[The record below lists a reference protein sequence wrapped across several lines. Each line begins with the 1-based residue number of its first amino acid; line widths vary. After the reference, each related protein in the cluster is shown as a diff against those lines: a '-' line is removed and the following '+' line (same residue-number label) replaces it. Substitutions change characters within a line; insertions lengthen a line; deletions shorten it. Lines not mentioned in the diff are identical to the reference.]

1 MSQPFRKRA
10 FHRLPFYLALVSLI
24 ITGTWVDRS
33 TAQQPQSDDVIR
45 VNSDLVLV
53 NITVTDDNGRPV
65 SNLQQSDFNISEDS
79 RPQTISFFGSQST
92 PFAAIIL
99 LDASGSMENRMSLA
113 RSAAI
118 RFVEG
123 LRPEDAVAVFQFDSK
138 IRKVQDFS
146 ASSDLSS
153 RVFDAQANGMTV
165 LYDAIVQA
173 ARDLAVRPERR
184 KAIIV
189 LSDGEDTKSDATQ
202 GKALNAALAVDAA
215 IYSVDMTQD
224 GTGTSRN
231 QRLGMI
237 LRELSEKTGGIYVGT
252 GGGPALREACKKIV
266 QELSEQ
272 YTIGYQPTNQSLDGR
287 WRTIS
292 VQSKK
297 ANLKI
302 RARKGYRA
310 AKSS

>member
-1 MSQPFRKRA
+1 MPRSFPLLSVHRWPF
-10 FHRLPFYLALVSLI
+10 FLALISLLV
-24 ITGTWVDRS
+24 TGAWVRPS
-33 TAQQPQSDDVIR
+33 IAQQPQSDDVIR

-53 NITVTDDNGRPV
+53 NVTVTDDSGRPV
-65 SNLQQSDFNISEDS
+65 GNLQQGDFAVAEDS
-79 RPQTISFFGSQST
+79 KPQSISFFGSQST

-99 LDASGSMENRMSLA
+99 LDASGSMEQRMSLA

-123 LRPEDAVAVFQFDSK
+123 LRPEDAVAVYQFDSK
-138 IRKVQDFS
+138 IKKVQDFS

-153 RVFDAQANGMTV
+153 RVFDAEARGLTV

-173 ARDLAVRPERR
+173 ARDLATRPERR

-189 LSDGEDTKSDATQ
+189 LSDGEDTKSEATQ
-202 GKALNAALAVDAA
+202 AKALNAAMAVDAA
-215 IYSVDMTQD
+215 IYSIDMTQD
-224 GTGTSRN
+224 GTGTGRN

-252 GGGPALREACKKIV
+252 GGGPALRDACKKIV

-272 YTIGYQPTNQSLDGR
+272 YTIGYQPTNQALDGR
-287 WRTIS
+287 WRSIN

-297 ANLKI
+297 GGMKI

-310 AKSS
+310 AKAS